1 MKVTLT
7 LKQGSFY
14 FLKHVHLLRGVPQE
28 VDLTTLEAPELTG
41 IKLQVKG
48 GTILADKDIQD
59 FGATQEIEVAPLEE
73 QKEQEIVTEAETE
86 QEVIIEEAVEE
97 PVQEEEVN
105 YRELSNKQLR
115 EKLAELGLE
124 PTSNRKDDL
133 VAQLTEAV
141 AKA

>member
-59 FGATQEIEVAPLEE
+59 FGVTQEIEVVPLEE
-73 QKEQEIVTEAETE
+73 PKEQEIVTEAEAE
-86 QEVIIEEAVEE
+86 QEVTVEEAVEE
-97 PVQEEEVN
+97 PVQEEVN
-105 YRELSNKQLR
+105 YKELSNKKKKK
-115 EKLAELGLE
+115 KLAELGLE

-133 VAQLTEAV
+133 IAQLTEAT
-141 AKA
+141 AQA

>member
-59 FGATQEIEVAPLEE
+59 FGVTQEIEVAPLED
-73 QKEQEIVTEAETE
+73 QKEQETVTEAETE
-86 QEVIIEEAVEE
+86 QEVTIEEAAEE
-97 PVQEEEVN
+97 PVQEEVN
-105 YRELSNKQLR
+105 YKELSNKQLR

-133 VAQLTEAV
+133 IAQLTEAV

>member
-28 VDLTTLEAPELTG
+28 VDLTTLEASELTG

-59 FGATQEIEVAPLEE
+59 FGVAQEIEVAPLEE

-86 QEVIIEEAVEE
+86 QEVTIEEAVEE
-97 PVQEEEVN
+97 PVQEEVN
-105 YRELSNKQLR
+105 YKELSNKQLR

-133 VAQLTEAV
+133 IAQLTEAT
-141 AKA
+141 AQA